1 MSVPEAVIPSILSHG
16 IIVTLAALRH
26 YFKYTRE
33 PIDVITQYL
42 CEVQAK
48 GAIPE
53 VQ

>member
-16 IIVTLAALRH
+16 IIVILAVLRN
-26 YFKYTRE
+26 YLKYTRE
-33 PIDVITQYL
+33 AIDVITKYL